1 MIQLLW
7 NYCGAGNHQHSRV
20 YEWHAYKLHSNV
32 WENEVNQQSLEIG
45 HRIFVK
51 VGTYDPPVSTA
62 KMTLMTFPPDKILF
76 ATRIDPYHMARE

>member
-1 MIQLLW
+1 MVQAIINIQECM
-7 NYCGAGNHQHSRV
+7 NGTHTSCTP
-20 YEWHAYKLHSNV
+20 NV